1 MRRVMQARRP
11 QLADAGVFLLVVALP
26 LVFTPFSASP
36 FGDPKLVVL
45 VAGTLALWTSGLPI
59 DRRLGLAA
67 LVWVAATAV
76 AALAGV
82 DPSVGLTART
92 EGQGGGLIVVACA
105 GALCVLGAGLGDELR
120 ERARRWLVAAG
131 TVVATIGL
139 AIRVWPDLAASLPA
153 DIELIGATLGNQIFA
168 AAFMAA
174 AVAAAIGRRE
184 PLTPGA
190 VALIAFLT
198 LGTATFG
205 ERSSIVLPVVA
216 AAAAL
221 WRSRT
226 GMRSALIVGAAVI
239 APLIVWQALE
249 ATLFPDASGR
259 GAAVA
264 GVGGEETDVQ
274 RATVW
279 RTMARATA
287 ERPALGWGPGS
298 ARSASLAVA
307 RSDEVERAGRQ
318 WADAHD
324 LFLETAV
331 TSGIVG
337 LVGLVWLAGLVLV
350 RSLRAGPDR
359 AWAFGAA
366 AGLAAYSLVEP
377 VGLVLTP
384 LLFLFAGAATGPAT
398 GPATERAGEEEAPR
412 LGGRFA
418 GRGLSIGVTGLLAIA
433 LVVAIQMQAAASFER
448 WGRVYGEAWALRTA
462 LRVQP
467 WRLSSAERLA
477 LNLALDG
484 RAGDEDAAAEARRV
498 IAEAV
503 EEHPWDP
510 DVRLWAADVET
521 LLRDDAAAEAWVAEH
536 LERFPGDVP
545 GASGSEATG
554 FENPAPGA

>member
-1 MRRVMQARRP
+1 
-11 QLADAGVFLLVVALP
+11 
-26 LVFTPFSASP
+26 
-36 FGDPKLVVL
+36 
-45 VAGTLALWTSGLPI
+45 
-59 DRRLGLAA
+59 
-67 LVWVAATAV
+67 
-76 AALAGV
+76 
-82 DPSVGLTART
+82 
-92 EGQGGGLIVVACA
+92 
-105 GALCVLGAGLGDELR
+105 
-120 ERARRWLVAAG
+120 
-131 TVVATIGL
+131 
-139 AIRVWPDLAASLPA
+139 
-153 DIELIGATLGNQIFA
+153 
-168 AAFMAA
+168 
-174 AVAAAIGRRE
+174 
-184 PLTPGA
+184 
-190 VALIAFLT
+190 
-198 LGTATFG
+198 
-205 ERSSIVLPVVA
+205 
-216 AAAAL
+216 
-221 WRSRT
+221 
-226 GMRSALIVGAAVI
+226 
-239 APLIVWQALE
+239 
-249 ATLFPDASGR
+249 
-259 GAAVA
+259 
-264 GVGGEETDVQ
+264 
-274 RATVW
+274 
-279 RTMARATA
+279 
-287 ERPALGWGPGS
+287 GWGPGS

-324 LFLETAV
+324 LFLETTV

-359 AWAFGAA
+359 AWAFGAV

-398 GPATERAGEEEAPR
+398 GPAVERAGDEETARP
-412 LGGRFA
+412 A
-418 GRGLSIGVTGLLAIA
+418 GRGLSIGVAGVLAIA
-433 LVVAIQMQAAASFER
+433 LVVAIQMQTAASFER

-503 EEHPWDP
+503 DEHPWDP

-521 LLRDDAAAEAWVAEH
+521 LLRDDAAAEAWVEEH